1 MSNLIKDPTPKTHP
15 TILTEC
21 EPSLITDHLFETSSY
36 STSSFYFTAPRDFA
50 TLKKLKEYH
59 DQCTN
64 QETTKKGSKLS
75 NIKSRLFSIIFFFLI
90 PLIIVCSSIELICR
104 YNNLALLLIIPVL
117 GIGYISVLHKLI
129 NSDLGHKNPLK
140 EYTLIRVEKPLL
152 STWFLN
158 NKKHKFYT
166 PDPVDM
172 YQINTKLF
180 AKINKIFSADSTT
193 LDSIDFYE
201 FSRLYDSYADMLVFF
216 LVNKHQLSPSL
227 REDYTDSLYKKS
239 TTLKREAN
247 AILDVINTQQE
258 FRAKAQYESEQLRQ
272 DMIDSEAQ
280 TIMPLND

>member
-1 MSNLIKDPTPKTHP
+1 MSDLIKNPTPKTHP
-15 TILTEC
+15 TILSKC
-21 EPSLITDHLFETSSY
+21 EPSLLTDQLFETSSY

-50 TLKKLKEYH
+50 TLKKLKKYH

-64 QETTKKGSKLS
+64 QETTKKDSKLS
-75 NIKSRLFSIIFFFLI
+75 NIKSGLFSIIFFFLI
-90 PLIIVCSSIELICR
+90 PLIIICGSIELICR

-117 GIGYISVLHKLI
+117 GIGYISTLHKLI
-129 NSDLGHKNPLK
+129 NSNLGHKNPLK
-140 EYTLIRVEKPLL
+140 GHTLIRVEKPLL

-180 AKINKIFSADSTT
+180 AKINKIFNADSTT
-193 LDSIDFYE
+193 LESIDFYE

-239 TTLKREAN
+239 TALKREAN
-247 AILDVINTQQE
+247 AILKVIDAQQE
-258 FRAKAQYESEQLRQ
+258 FKRKAQYESEQLKQ

-280 TIMPLND
+280 SIMPLDN